1 MDRSSVGIRAA
12 CVCPLI
18 LVAGL
23 TAAPAAILAQVAGGE
38 ITGAVT
44 DQAGA
49 AVPGATVTVSSGA
62 NGQQRVV
69 LTTADGIY
77 AAPGL
82 APGEYRVDVVLAG
95 FKAVSRD
102 GIRIATGEK
111 ARVDF
116 ALVVG

>member
-82 APGEYRVDVVLAG
+82 APASPIEIQRWAPDLLQV
-95 FKAVSRD
+95 
-102 GIRIATGEK
+102 
-111 ARVDF
+111 
-116 ALVVG
+116 ALNSPVPTP